1 MSDTPPDLPEELV
14 ALDDLA
20 LDLGAGRH
28 ASVRRYRAQL
38 HECAE
43 KPPIGLDRAYSA
55 KPLVLV
61 EKQLTFPEIA
71 ILSFFKK
78 MGWEGA
84 WVDSQHRKFFD
95 RMPNQ
100 SKGMSLDSHAAQAIS
115 RIAQYNDNSRVG
127 CWDLVLWA
135 QRAVAFA
142 AVIGVSAE
150 TRGAGRGAAA
160 SSSAKSS
167 GSVEGSLGALGS
179 VAADVGEA
187 RTRWISAAVK
197 SGLSPSQFVVVE
209 WGYRKVVAR
218 KKRSG

>member
-1 MSDTPPDLPEELV
+1 MNVTTPDLPDELV
-14 ALDDLA
+14 SFDDLQLQLA
-20 LDLGAGRH
+20 PGRE
-28 ASVRRYRAQL
+28 AFVRRYRTQL

-61 EKQLTFPEIA
+61 EKQVVFPEIA

-100 SKGMSLDSHAAQAIS
+100 SKGMSLVAHASQAVA

-135 QRAVAFA
+135 DKAVAFV
-142 AVIGVSAE
+142 AVIGVSP
-150 TRGAGRGAAA
+150 GP
-160 SSSAKSS
+160 
-167 GSVEGSLGALGS
+167 ALE
-179 VAADVGEA
+179 VGEA
-187 RTRWISAAVK
+187 RTRWIAAAMK

-218 KKRSG
+218 KKRNG

>member
-1 MSDTPPDLPEELV
+1 MNVTPPDLPEELV
-14 ALDDLA
+14 SLDDLQ
-20 LDLGAGRH
+20 LDLGSGRQV
-28 ASVRRYRAQL
+28 SVRRYRAQL

-55 KPLVLV
+55 RPLVLV
-61 EKQLTFPEIA
+61 DKQLAFPEIA

-78 MGWEGA
+78 MGWDGA

-100 SKGMSLDSHAAQAIS
+100 SKGMSLDSHAGQVIA
-115 RIAQYNDNSRVG
+115 RIAQYNNNSRVG

-142 AVIGVSAE
+142 AVIGVSP
-150 TRGAGRGAAA
+150 GAPAG
-160 SSSAKSS
+160 
-167 GSVEGSLGALGS
+167 GSPR
-179 VAADVGEA
+179 DVGEA
-187 RTRWISAAVK
+187 RTRWIAAAVK

-209 WGYRKVVAR
+209 WGYRRVLAR
-218 KKRSG
+218 KKRGG

>member
-1 MSDTPPDLPEELV
+1 MNVTTPDLPDELV
-14 ALDDLA
+14 SLDDLQ
-20 LDLGAGRH
+20 LDLGAGRQ
-28 ASVRRYRAQL
+28 AFVRRYRAQL

-61 EKQLTFPEIA
+61 EKQVAFPEIA

-78 MGWEGA
+78 MGWGGA

-100 SKGMSLDSHAAQAIS
+100 SKGMSLLAHAGQAVA
-115 RIAQYNDNSRVG
+115 RIAQYNNNSRVG

-135 QRAVAFA
+135 DRAVAFA
-142 AVIGVSAE
+142 AVVGVPP
-150 TRGAGRGAAA
+150 GADKGGST
-160 SSSAKSS
+160 SS
-167 GSVEGSLGALGS
+167 E
-179 VAADVGEA
+179 VGEA
-187 RTRWISAAVK
+187 RTRWIAAAMK
-197 SGLSPSQFVVVE
+197 SGLSASQFVVVE

-218 KKRSG
+218 KKRNG

>member
-1 MSDTPPDLPEELV
+1 MNVTTPDLPDELV
-14 ALDDLA
+14 SLDDLQ
-20 LDLGAGRH
+20 LELGAGRQ
-28 ASVRRYRAQL
+28 ARVRRYRAQL

-61 EKQLTFPEIA
+61 EKQVAFPEIA

-100 SKGMSLDSHAAQAIS
+100 SKGMSLVAHASQAVA
-115 RIAQYNDNSRVG
+115 RIAQYNDNSRAG

-135 QRAVAFA
+135 DRAVAFA
-142 AVIGVSAE
+142 AVVGVSS
-150 TRGAGRGAAA
+150 GAP
-160 SSSAKSS
+160 S
-167 GSVEGSLGALGS
+167 E
-179 VAADVGEA
+179 VGEA
-187 RTRWISAAVK
+187 RTRWIAAAVK

-209 WGYRKVVAR
+209 WSYRTVMAR
-218 KKRSG
+218 KKHIG

>member
-1 MSDTPPDLPEELV
+1 MNVTTPDLPEELIS
-14 ALDDLA
+14 LDDLQ
-20 LDLGAGRH
+20 LDLGAGRQ
-28 ASVRRYRAQL
+28 AFVRCYRTQL

-61 EKQLTFPEIA
+61 EKQVAFPEIA

-100 SKGMSLDSHAAQAIS
+100 SKGMSLVAHASQAVA

-135 QRAVAFA
+135 DRAVAFA
-142 AVIGVSAE
+142 AVVAVSPDPA
-150 TRGAGRGAAA
+150 AGG
-160 SSSAKSS
+160 SALS
-167 GSVEGSLGALGS
+167 E
-179 VAADVGEA
+179 VGEA
-187 RTRWISAAVK
+187 RTRWMAAAMK
-197 SGLSPSQFVVVE
+197 SGMSASQFVVVE

-218 KKRSG
+218 KKRGG

>member
-1 MSDTPPDLPEELV
+1 MNVTTPDLPDELV
-14 ALDDLA
+14 SLDDLQ
-20 LDLGAGRH
+20 LELGAGRQ
-28 ASVRRYRAQL
+28 ARVRRYRAQL

-61 EKQLTFPEIA
+61 EKQVAFPEIA

-78 MGWEGA
+78 MGWDGA

-100 SKGMSLDSHAAQAIS
+100 SKGMSLVAHASQAVA
-115 RIAQYNDNSRVG
+115 RIAQYNNNSRVG

-135 QRAVAFA
+135 DRAVAFA
-142 AVIGVSAE
+142 AVIGVTLGEDS
-150 TRGAGRGAAA
+150 
-160 SSSAKSS
+160 
-167 GSVEGSLGALGS
+167 EGGPPSE
-179 VAADVGEA
+179 VGEA
-187 RTRWISAAVK
+187 RTRWIAAAMK
-197 SGLSPSQFVVVE
+197 SGLASSQFVVVE

-218 KKRSG
+218 KKRG